1 MKIDKILTPDVN
13 SQVDIAVFTVKVSA
27 GFPSPAEGY
36 MEGHLDLNKHLI
48 KHPAATFFVR
58 VSGDSM
64 VGAGINDGD
73 MLIVDRSLD
82 AKDGDVVLAVV
93 NSEFTVKR
101 IKKHKDDTYLVPE
114 NENYE
119 PIKVTEEMNSEIWGV
134 VTNSIHKVR

>member
-1 MKIDKILTPDVN
+1 MKIDKIITPN
-13 SQVDIAVFTVKVSA
+13 ISSQVDIPVFTVSVSA
-27 GFPSPAEGY
+27 GFPSPADGH
-36 MEGHLDLNKHLI
+36 MEGHLDLNNHLI

-64 VGAGINDGD
+64 IGAGINDGD
-73 MLIVDRSLD
+73 LIIVDRSLE

-101 IKKHKDDTYLVPE
+101 IKKRKGKMFLVPE

-119 PIKVTEEMNSEIWGV
+119 PI
-134 VTNSIHKVR
+134 

>member
-1 MKIDKILTPDVN
+1 MKVDEVLTPEIS
-13 SQVDIAVFTVKVSA
+13 SQVDIPVFTVSVSA
-27 GFPSPAEGY
+27 GFPSPADGH
-36 MEGHLDLNKHLI
+36 MEGRLDLNQHLI

-64 VGAGINDGD
+64 IGAGINDGD
-73 MLIVDRSLD
+73 LLIVDRSLE

-101 IKKHKDDTYLVPE
+101 IKKHKGEMFLVPE
-114 NENYE
+114 NDKYN
-119 PIKVTEEMNSEIWGV
+119 PIKVTEEMNSEIWGI